1 MTGQFRTVETW
12 RGVLAFAA
20 VAVFL
25 QALVGG
31 IRPVDGSM
39 LAHFARSGFDA
50 QLPTNFAQYLLDS
63 PLKVALVHALFL
75 TSPLKLAAFFAALT
89 FLPFAAVLLAKDE
102 EVRKTAVVLL
112 AALPLTRVSLSSLGV
127 GDAVLFAV
135 VVALVVSPSRLVAIA
150 GALVAIGWH
159 VQQGALIVIALG
171 LVMFFRGD
179 PRDRAKLPFLAAGLL
194 GGLLIELALQ
204 VLFIPQ
210 HQGRAGSLALYLDR
224 FLLRSLFYWP
234 AAVVVAI
241 PGLLSLWLSG
251 RLVKLPAIVPVLL
264 VLAFAISTTTA
275 DVSRVFFILSF
286 PVIFLLHFSPPP
298 VLPASSYSTM
308 RQTNLLVPV
317 LAVSIVVPL
326 LGWSGVEIFDWRGL
340 AWRIG
345 LEWGWSEPIELFLD
359 LHRAF
364 ATPPT

>member
-12 RGVLAFAA
+12 RGVLAFAT

-102 EVRKTAVVLL
+102 EVRKTSVVLL

-127 GDAVLFAV
+127 GDAVLVAV
-135 VVALVVSPSRLVAIA
+135 AVALVVSPSRLVAIA

-171 LVMFFRGD
+171 LVMFFRGN

-194 GGLLIELALQ
+194 GGLLIEFALQ

-317 LAVSIVVPL
+317 LAVSVVVPL

-345 LEWGWSEPIELFLD
+345 LEWGWSEPIDLFLD